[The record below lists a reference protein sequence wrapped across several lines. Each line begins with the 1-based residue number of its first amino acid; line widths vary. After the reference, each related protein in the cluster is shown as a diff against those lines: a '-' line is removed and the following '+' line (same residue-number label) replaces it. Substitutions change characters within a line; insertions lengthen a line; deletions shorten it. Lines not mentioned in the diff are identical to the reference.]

1 MTDDVIVG
9 ARFEK
14 VDQPE
19 PTLTVDRAGEGS
31 GMVRSRSTGIACGET
46 CSAMFPK
53 GTVVLVAIPGR
64 GSVFAGWSAAGCA
77 EEPVCNVAL
86 SQDTSVTATFQPAP
100 PPRLTTSITGSGR
113 ITPSCPDGCSYDR
126 GTPVTLTALP
136 ADGQHVEW
144 SGCTQDASDP
154 DRCQVT
160 MTADRD
166 VSASFVP
173 DEG

>member
-1 MTDDVIVG
+1 MKDDLVVV

-14 VDQPE
+14 IDQPE
-19 PTLTVDRAGEGS
+19 PTLTVDRVGEGS
-31 GMVRSRSTGIACGET
+31 GTVRSRSAGIACGET
-46 CSAMFPK
+46 CSATFPR

-64 GSVFAGWSAAGCA
+64 GSVFAGWSGAGCSDGR
-77 EEPVCNVAL
+77 VCNVAL
-86 SQDTSVTATFQPAP
+86 SQDTTVTATFQPAP
-100 PPRLTTSITGSGR
+100 PPRLTTSSTGSGR

-126 GTPVTLTALP
+126 GTAVTLTALP
-136 ADGQHVEW
+136 AAGHHVEW
-144 SGCTQDASDP
+144 AGCTQDASDP
-154 DRCQVT
+154 DRCAVT